1 MTRGERRQFW
11 TGFAFVSP
19 WVVGFLVFGLYPIT
33 MAAYYSFCNY
43 NVLQDAQ
50 FVGLINYQEMLA
62 DDVLWKALYNTMF
75 YAVFSVPL
83 GLIVALM
90 FAVLLNKPIFG
101 QSIFRV
107 MFYVP
112 SIVPLVAIAMIWLWV
127 FNGDVG
133 LLNYVLSLVGIDGP
147 NWLADPMW
155 TKPTLILSAVWTV
168 GGAMVLFLAGL
179 QDVPRSLYESAEL
192 DGAGP
197 GRQFWHITVPMVSPV
212 IYFNMVM
219 GIIYSIQEFVK
230 PYVML
235 PDGGPDRS
243 ALFFAVYLYQTAF
256 RDLRMGY
263 ASAMAMLM
271 FVLIVLLTWAA
282 TKLVQK
288 RIYYGGA

>member
-1 MTRGERRQFW
+1 
-11 TGFAFVSP
+11 
-19 WVVGFLVFGLYPIT
+19 
-33 MAAYYSFCNY
+33 
-43 NVLQDAQ
+43 
-50 FVGLINYQEMLA
+50 
-62 DDVLWKALYNTMF
+62 
-75 YAVFSVPL
+75 
-83 GLIVALM
+83 
-90 FAVLLNKPIFG
+90 VLLNRPIFG
-101 QSIFRV
+101 RSVFRM

-112 SIVPLVAIAMIWLWV
+112 SIVPLVAIAMIWIWI

-133 LLNYVLSLVGIDGP
+133 LLNYVLSLAGIDGP
-147 NWLADPMW
+147 NWLADPAW

-192 DGAGP
+192 DGAGSA
-197 GRQFWHITVPMVSPV
+197 RQFWHITVPMVSPV

-230 PYVML
+230 PYVMV

-243 ALFFAVYLYQTAF
+243 ALFFAVYLYQSAF

-271 FVLIVLLTWAA
+271 FVLIMLLTWAA
-282 TKLVQK
+282 TKLIQK
-288 RIYYGGA
+288 RIYYEGA